1 LLCADVEVTL
11 MKDSIKG
18 RAGTRSRLGLVLVFL
33 MHQVISTIG
42 VLVVAGFLIFS
53 SIPLIRVWH
62 PTFGTRQA
70 HWILTETHYF
80 PVQTVLALLLGL
92 IVGVWSKNR
101 AILWVWVLPFL
112 ISCCGMAF
120 RTAVLGVAGFSADQ
134 SLTSHFFGYG
144 CAPQSRCFDQ
154 LALTLPFY
162 TASCYSLGALL
173 AGKSRKS
180 YPRTEV
186 LG

>member
-1 LLCADVEVTL
+1 

-18 RAGTRSRLGLVLVFL
+18 RPGTRSRLGLVLVFS

-53 SIPLIRVWH
+53 SIPLIRLWQ

-70 HWILTETHYF
+70 RWILTETHYF
-80 PVQTVLALLLGL
+80 PVQTVLALLLGGV
-92 IVGVWSKNR
+92 IGVWSKNR

-112 ISCCGMAF
+112 FLSCAIVF
-120 RTAVLGVAGFSADQ
+120 STRVSAAAGFSVDQ
-134 SLTSHFFGYG
+134 SLMSRFFGCG
-144 CAPQSRCFDQ
+144 CAPQNRCFDQ
-154 LALTLPFY
+154 LVFTLPFY

-173 AGKSRKS
+173 ARMSRRR